1 MRNRRSDNPVRLRRK
16 PLANGDESLYLDIY
30 ANGKR
35 SYEFLDLRLRKG
47 KENKEENER
56 ILALAEKVR
65 QKKNETV
72 KESCKIEDCP
82 TQQMNILKYLT
93 EHYERESPREANHLK
108 KFVPKNARV
117 CDIDKKL
124 DAEVWDNINK
134 ADLKESTK
142 HTYYAMFKAFKNKLV
157 KEDLIADYKT
167 NKSFKNPQAERKFL
181 TIEEVRRVANTDTS
195 GDERLTEVKRAFL
208 FSCLSGLRISDIK
221 KLKWAEVSE
230 IDGYTRITFRQKKVR
245 RLEYI
250 DLTKDASVLMGE
262 RRSDEQN
269 VFTIESEFEV
279 SINRYVKKLMK
290 LSGITKHITF
300 HCARHTFAVMMLD
313 LGADLYTVSKLL
325 GHSNIGVTQI
335 YAKVLDKNKRAAV
348 DMIPSLLQG

>member
-1 MRNRRSDNPVRLRRK
+1 MSNRRSENPVRLRRK

-56 ILALAEKVR
+56 VLALAEKVR
-65 QKKNETV
+65 LKKNEAI
-72 KESCKIEDCP
+72 KETNKIERCP
-82 TQQMNILKYLT
+82 TQQMTILRYLEECYEQ
-93 EHYERESPREANHLK
+93 EHPIEASHIK
-108 KFVPKNARV
+108 QFVPKNARI

-124 DAEVWDNINK
+124 DIEVWNNINSSE
-134 ADLKESTK
+134 LLESTK
-142 HTYYAMFKAFKNKLV
+142 HTYYAIFKAFKNKLV
-157 KEDLIADYKT
+157 RADLIADYRT
-167 NKSFKNPQAERKFL
+167 DKSFKNPQAERKFL
-181 TIEEVRRVANTDTS
+181 TIEEVRRVANVDTKE
-195 GDERLTEVKRAFL
+195 DKFLTEIKRAFL

-221 KLKWAEVSE
+221 KLKWREVSE

-250 DLTKDASVLMGE
+250 DLTKEASVLMGE
-262 RRSDEQN
+262 RQSEEQN
-269 VFTIESEFEV
+269 VFDVETAQACR
-279 SINRYVKKLMK
+279 INRYVKRLME

-325 GHSNIGVTQI
+325 GHSNIAVTQV
-335 YAKVLDKNKRAAV
+335 YAKVLDKNKRAAI
-348 DMIPSLLQG
+348 DKIPKFFQD

>member
-1 MRNRRSDNPVRLRRK
+1 MKNRRSDNPVRLRRK
-16 PLANGDESLYLDIY
+16 PLANGDESLYLDVY

-35 SYEFLDLRLRKG
+35 SYEFLDLRIRKG

-65 QKKNETV
+65 QKKNEAV
-72 KESCKIEDCP
+72 KESSKIENCP
-82 TQQMNILKYLT
+82 TQQMNVLKYLA
-93 EHYERESPREANHLK
+93 EHYGKEKPREAKCLK
-108 KFVPKNARV
+108 RFMPQKARV

-124 DAEVWDNINK
+124 DSEVWTNINTS
-134 ADLKESTK
+134 DLKENTK
-142 HTYYAMFKAFKNKLV
+142 HTYYAIFKAFKNKLV
-157 KEDLIADYKT
+157 REEIIADYIT

-181 TIEEVRRVANTDTS
+181 TIEEVRRVANVDTS
-195 GDERLTEVKRAFL
+195 GDKRLTEVKRAFL

-221 KLKWAEVSE
+221 KLKWGEVSE

-250 DLTKDASVLMGE
+250 DLAKDASVLMNE
-262 RRSDEQN
+262 RRSDEQT
-269 VFTIESEFEV
+269 VFEIESEHDAL
-279 SINRYVKKLMK
+279 INRYVKKLMVM
-290 LSGITKHITF
+290 SGITKHITF

-325 GHSNIGVTQI
+325 GHSDVGVTQI
-335 YAKVLDKNKRAAV
+335 YAKVLDKNKRAAI
-348 DMIPSLLQG
+348 DMIPKLLQD